1 MILQHPWD
9 TKRLWFRNRIEI
21 NKYTLVT
28 SLCSIAIIS
37 ILSLTIFFLNQKCQ
51 MALNFESIHYV
62 VQHGQQK
69 VKGKSVHKPFGPPL
83 DGVQIHRKVSPYIS
97 SDFPDNLPGPIYTPG
112 WRKRELRPRT
122 SHIHLTRSW
131 TQTSTQNSVHWQ
143 VEHCVFSL
151 GVATPSPKVAQGLPC
166 LHFTFVTGRVLLLVG
181 YCIFHTRPTRL
192 FYTHLIPFV
201 MLYLPCHLEEQHHP
215 TCHLHIS
222 LLV

>member
-1 MILQHPWD
+1 
-9 TKRLWFRNRIEI
+9 
-21 NKYTLVT
+21 
-28 SLCSIAIIS
+28 
-37 ILSLTIFFLNQKCQ
+37 
-51 MALNFESIHYV
+51 MALDFESIHYV

-112 WRKRELRPRT
+112 WRKRELCPRT

-166 LHFTFVTGRVLLLVG
+166 LYFTFGGEGVATCRLLHLPQVAKKTVLYISDPFCYAIFTWSPGRATSPHLSSSHITLGLESL
-181 YCIFHTRPTRL
+181 YILYPCL
-192 FYTHLIPFV
+192 FKKVDTHSAASSP
-201 MLYLPCHLEEQHHP
+201 Q
-215 TCHLHIS
+215 
-222 LLV
+222 

>member
-1 MILQHPWD
+1 MVLD
-9 TKRLWFRNRIEI
+9 F
-21 NKYTLVT
+21 VG
-28 SLCSIAIIS
+28 
-37 ILSLTIFFLNQKCQ
+37 
-51 MALNFESIHYV
+51 IHYV

-69 VKGKSVHKPFGPPL
+69 VKGKSVHKPFA
-83 DGVQIHRKVSPYIS
+83 
-97 SDFPDNLPGPIYTPG
+97 LPWMGCKSIARLAPTFQQTSLIICQDPFILLGGERERESERYCESEEFCLRTP
-112 WRKRELRPRT
+112 
-122 SHIHLTRSW
+122 HIHLTRSW

-166 LHFTFVTGRVLLLVG
+166 LHFTFVRGRVLLLVG
-181 YCIFHTRPTRL
+181 YCIFHMRPTRL

-222 LLV
+222 LLVWKVYTSYIQVYLKK